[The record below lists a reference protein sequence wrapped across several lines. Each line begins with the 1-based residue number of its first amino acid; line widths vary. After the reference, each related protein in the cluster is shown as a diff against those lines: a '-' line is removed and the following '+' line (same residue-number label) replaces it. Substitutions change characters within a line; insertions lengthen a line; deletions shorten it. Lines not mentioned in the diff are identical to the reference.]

1 MFARKL
7 TSFENENDMSTRILY
22 IEDDAFVA
30 RLAQRRLE
38 NDGFTVTVSPDGE
51 AGLKLAQSGAFDI
64 ILLDH
69 MLPTMS
75 GLEILKALQ
84 LDPPA
89 PVVMV
94 SGSSELAVA
103 VEAMKIGAADYV
115 IKETDGSY
123 LDLLPRTINRVL
135 DHVRLLEEKKR
146 ADERIAEQAQTIQGV
161 LDNMDPGI
169 TLFNDELNL
178 VSYNDRVLELFE
190 LPADAVEVG
199 VSLQSMLDRMAM
211 NGDFGAENPEDEI
224 SERLELFKAGKAFT
238 LDHERPTGR
247 VIELRGGPMPG
258 GEFIAT
264 YTDITERKRMEDEL
278 RRLATTD
285 PLTGVNNR
293 RRYTEISERELTRC
307 VRYEHPLCVLM
318 LDADHFKAV
327 NDTYGHEAGDRVL
340 VALANACADELRDVD
355 VLGRFG
361 GEEFT
366 ITLPETSIETALE
379 VAERLRH
386 LLSEIAVPLDDGQNV
401 AFSVSIGASQLLN
414 NNESLSDILNR
425 ADAALYQAKEGGR
438 NRVVSA

>member
-1 MFARKL
+1 M
-7 TSFENENDMSTRILY
+7 TTRILY

-30 RLAQRRLE
+30 KLAQRRLE
-38 NDGFTVTVSPDGE
+38 NDGFVVTISADGE

-75 GLEILKALQ
+75 GLEILKVLQ
-84 LDPPA
+84 EDPPA
-89 PVVMV
+89 PIVMV

-123 LDLLPRTINRVL
+123 LDLLPRTIARVL

-169 TLFNDELNL
+169 TLFDTELNL
-178 VSYNDRVLELFE
+178 VSFNDRVLELFE
-190 LPADAVEVG
+190 LPDDFVEVG
-199 VSLQSMLDRMAM
+199 VSLKSILERMAQ
-211 NGDFGAENPEDEI
+211 NGDFGSDNLENAVSD
-224 SERLELFKAGKAFT
+224 RLALFKAGKAFS

-307 VRYEHPLCVLM
+307 IRYEHPLCVLM
-318 LDADHFKAV
+318 LDADHFKSV

-340 VALANACADELRDVD
+340 VALANACTEELRDVD

-366 ITLPETSIETALE
+366 ITLPETSLETAMD
-379 VAERLRH
+379 VAERLRQ
-386 LLSEIAVPLDDGQNV
+386 LLAEIVVPLDDGQEV
-401 AFSVSIGASQLLN
+401 TFSVSIGVSQLLDN
-414 NNESLSDILNR
+414 KEALSDILNR
-425 ADAALYQAKEGGR
+425 ADGALYQAKEGGR
-438 NRVVSA
+438 NMVVSA